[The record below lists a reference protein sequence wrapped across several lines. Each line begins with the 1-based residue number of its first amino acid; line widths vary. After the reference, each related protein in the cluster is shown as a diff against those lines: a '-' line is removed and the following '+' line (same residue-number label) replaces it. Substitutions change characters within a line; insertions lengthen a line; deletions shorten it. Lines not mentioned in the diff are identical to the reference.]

1 MLLAFTAA
9 WKEVILA
16 RAACGGNN
24 QREQDDWQTEG

>member
-1 MLLAFTAA
+1 LAFTAA
-9 WKEVILA
+9 YISA